1 MVEPGFKCK
10 HFDIRVSAPVASGCL
25 CGAWPGKG
33 CVDASVIIWLDL
45 SLAVQFST
53 THLLP
58 SLSGCFWGMLAAS
71 LPLLSWVGASGECL
85 LPPCLFCLF
94 WEPPNGSSL
103 LPSLLC
109 WHAQPCR
116 AWWPQALLTPW
127 QEACPTNGIII
138 SPLQLKMALSI
149 WFYTEVLA
157 IKVLGWWRQFPQM
170 MNCLGF

>member
-71 LPLLSWVGASGECL
+71 LPLLSVLGTPKWF
-85 LPPCLFCLF
+85 LFTPF
-94 WEPPNGSSL
+94 T
-103 LPSLLC
+103 
-109 WHAQPCR
+109 
-116 AWWPQALLTPW
+116 ALLT
-127 QEACPTNGIII
+127 CPA
-138 SPLQLKMALSI
+138 LQSLVAPGTA
-149 WFYTEVLA
+149 YTLA
-157 IKVLGWWRQFPQM
+157 GGLPY
-170 MNCLGF
+170 